1 MAGVAGKRSAGI
13 VLFRRSSGLLE
24 VLLGHMGGPFWARRD
39 VGGWSIPKG
48 ECEAGEDD
56 LVAARREFREELG
69 LPVPDGELIEL
80 GAARQSSGK
89 IVTAWAIE
97 ADLDPASVVPGT
109 FSMEWP
115 RGSGRLREFPEI
127 DRAGWFDLP
136 TAAEKIVGGQRQLLD
151 RLAACVDTLA

>member
-1 MAGVAGKRSAGI
+1 
-13 VLFRRSSGLLE
+13 
-24 VLLGHMGGPFWARRD
+24 LLGHMGGPFWARRD